1 MDFKLNQ
8 ALLTASVD
16 YILNGHHVLLSPAEP
31 QVADELFSE
40 LADAFALHPE
50 ITTHSLDSLTPESV
64 MRFINRL
71 FLDLKTPT
79 GQLAVGA
86 VVRHAVLVRADASD
100 AALDALSL
108 LTRLAKDMRVL
119 AVRWLV
125 CGSGWRDAAPRG
137 GWVTSVV
144 LLPPEAAI
152 STPDIFSVDVGS
164 GWDLP
169 TQSPNAPTFSG
180 GPYTR
185 LVWIFTFLSA
195 IAVVIYVL
203 DL

>member
-1 MDFKLNQ
+1 MVSLPR
-8 ALLTASVD
+8 
-16 YILNGHHVLLSPAEP
+16 GEAEP
-31 QVADELFSE
+31 VYVELD
-40 LADAFALHPE
+40 DALVLHPE
-50 ITTHSLDSLTPESV
+50 LELHPLRSV
-64 MRFINRL
+64 TSEGVLALIN
-71 FLDLKTPT
+71 DL
-79 GQLAVGA
+79 LAEASVADATRPAAPNALGP
-86 VVRHAVLVRADASD
+86 VVLVRSD
-100 AALDALSL
+100 ATPAAIDAMGL

-152 STPDIFSVDVGS
+152 STPDIFNVDAGS